1 MEDRV
6 SLRRSLA
13 CGTQASR
20 EGSMGRMPEIQR
32 GGPVADLKGSDRK
45 HLRKM
50 AHRLKPVVQ
59 VGRDGITKG
68 LIHSVYRALDAHE
81 LIKIRFV
88 DLKDERREL
97 ARAIAEETG
106 SHVVGEIGNIA
117 IVYRPHPENEK
128 RKIALPSD
136 PGQ

>member
-1 MEDRV
+1 MV
-6 SLRRSLA
+6 
-13 CGTQASR
+13 
-20 EGSMGRMPEIQR
+20 
-32 GGPVADLKGSDRK
+32 DLKGSDRK

-59 VGRDGITKG
+59 VGGSGVTKG

-97 ARAIAEETG
+97 AREIAEETG

-117 IVYRPHPENEK
+117 IVYRPHPDKEK